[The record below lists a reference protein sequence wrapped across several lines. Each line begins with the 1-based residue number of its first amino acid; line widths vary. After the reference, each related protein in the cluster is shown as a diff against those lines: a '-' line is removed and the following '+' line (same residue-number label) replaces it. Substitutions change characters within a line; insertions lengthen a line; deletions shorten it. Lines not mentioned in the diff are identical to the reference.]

1 VSDQPPTAKP
11 PAQITYTTNPLLSP
25 VVLGALVTLIASI
38 ASGYGV
44 HVLNDPAI
52 QQQLIVVLGIIGT
65 AIAHWIWPGQD
76 GKMSLS
82 APLSTPA
89 PQDVPA
95 GASVI
100 NVPAP
105 ADRLQVADVQP
116 LAAGTHVVEVVDPA
130 PSAAPFPSVPTVVVS
145 PGG

>member
-1 VSDQPPTAKP
+1 MPDQPP

-38 ASGYGV
+38 ASSFGV
-44 HVLNDPAI
+44 KVLNDPAL
-52 QQQLIVVLGIIGT
+52 QQQLVIVLGMIGT
-65 AIAHWIWPGQD
+65 GLAHWAWPHQD

-82 APLSTPA
+82 APLSVPA

-105 ADRLQVADVQP
+105 ADKMQVADVQP
-116 LAAGTHVVEVVDPA
+116 LPSGTHVVEVAEPA
-130 PSAAPFPSVPTVVVS
+130 PAGAALPSAPTVVIT
-145 PGG
+145 PAG

>member
-1 VSDQPPTAKP
+1 MPDQA

-25 VVLGALVTLIASI
+25 AVLGALVTLIASI
-38 ASGYGV
+38 ASSFGV
-44 HVLNDPAI
+44 KVLNDPAL
-52 QQQLIVVLGIIGT
+52 QQQLIVVLGIVGT
-65 AIAHWIWPGQD
+65 GLAHWMWPHQD
-76 GKMSLS
+76 GKMSMS

-105 ADRLQVADVQP
+105 ADKLQTADVQP
-116 LAAGTHVVEVVDPA
+116 LPTGTHVVEVADPA
-130 PSAAPFPSVPTVVVS
+130 PAAAASPSAPTVVIT
-145 PGG
+145 PAG

>member
-1 VSDQPPTAKP
+1 MPDQA

-25 VVLGALVTLIASI
+25 AVLGALVTLIASI
-38 ASGYGV
+38 ASSFGV
-44 HVLNDPAI
+44 KVLNDPAL
-52 QQQLIVVLGIIGT
+52 QQQLIVVLGIVGT
-65 AIAHWIWPGQD
+65 GLAHWAWPHND

-105 ADRLQVADVQP
+105 VDKMQVADVQP
-116 LAAGTHVVEVVDPA
+116 LPSGTHVVEVVDPA
-130 PSAAPFPSVPTVVVS
+130 PVGATAPSAPTVVIT
-145 PGG
+145 PAG